1 MPRTLGQKSKA
12 CYALRI
18 KVSDLQTFNLL
29 YSIYCKK
36 IIGLGHFRRVENNDW
51 PKWKLE
57 EWSILIE
64 ILENFL
70 LPQWSGS
77 WNSFTKITYQR
88 KLRPCGYNFWLD
100 YWLAIPLFPH
110 HRSAFSAKEWLTAH
124 TSVIFHDLYSITPFI
139 PLSYVKWMQTSEMA
153 DRYDNGCANHII
165 LTGPNGLRNHRV
177 TVEEEHRIV
186 LFYLPKI
193 IFKKRKW
200 YFQNF
205 DMV

>member
-29 YSIYCKK
+29 YSIRKK

-124 TSVIFHDLYSITPFI
+124 TPYTPLI
-139 PLSYVKWMQTSEMA
+139 LVMLNACKLQRWQIGTIMDVQ
-153 DRYDNGCANHII
+153 II
-165 LTGPNGLRNHRV
+165 LFWLDQMAWEIIGL
-177 TVEEEHRIV
+177 
-186 LFYLPKI
+186 LS
-193 IFKKRKW
+193 KKSIGSL
-200 YFQNF
+200 YFPYQK
-205 DMV
+205 